1 MNFIVKSIRRFPY
14 LFLTI
19 FFAFG
24 IVIEYNLNLGDVN
37 VIGGAVFFVAS
48 LVSFVVYIKNPIIT
62 KTMSSLTTIS
72 ASMLLMTVFFLG
84 GVCEHSVH
92 PKFVETR
99 DLRVLDKNPTDV
111 YVAKITSVPKLTKS
125 GGINAEAEVFTY
137 DVKMSTSTLTS
148 ALLTFDTCDVAFQKG
163 DFVAFSASLKSTEN
177 DETIGFNYDD
187 YLRKKGVEATAMV
200 KRYEV
205 LGQPQGIAIGQPQ
218 GIAPTDFSLET
229 SASKLNDDLKNAIA
243 KVDVNSVEVSE
254 EEKDA
259 RDLIV
264 AITLGNKTEMDD
276 GLKNAYSKAGASHLL
291 AVSGLHVGIIILIVE
306 SLVGLAI
313 SPKKRPFLFA
323 TVLLAIIWGYA
334 FLTGLAASVVR
345 TSLMY
350 SVYRVA
356 LLLFSKPC
364 PINVVSFTAFS
375 MLVYNPFNIFDLGFQ
390 LSFSAVYSILLFGQ
404 PVTKTIENL
413 IPEIKMPC
421 REGARHVLNEKNEV
435 SRKDARSCVSTSV
448 SQVISLLNKLRGYV
462 IGSVAIS
469 IAAQILTTPIILSI
483 FHTIPILS
491 IASSLITIPLVT
503 LLIPLSF
510 VYYGLYGLS
519 TLQPALTVVSDFVL
533 YVATLVARA
542 VNAIVYYTADFSF
555 ATVDR
560 LAFYSYDVAAWI
572 VIFLLLAAYYNY
584 RRLSLLWI
592 AATLSVF
599 YVAFAAV
606 DGTEI
611 KKRSMLAVYNV
622 NGVTAVNR
630 MTESNTLFGCGDT
643 VKVAKKAN
651 DFWTNGLLPSPS
663 STDKRYFEFGDKRVY
678 ILSDKDDLKRN
689 VESPLSVD
697 VLILADNV
705 ATKVAELKNF
715 RFRKLIVDG
724 SNKYYVAKKWEEER
738 KKSGVECHIVRF
750 DGSWIEIIN

>member
-1 MNFIVKSIRRFPY
+1 INM
-14 LFLTI
+14 
-19 FFAFG
+19 
-24 IVIEYNLNLGDVN
+24 
-37 VIGGAVFFVAS
+37 IGVAVFFVAS
-48 LVSFVVYIKNPIIT
+48 LVSFLVYIKKPIIT
-62 KTMSSLTTIS
+62 KTMSSLTAIS
-72 ASMLLMTVFFLG
+72 ASMLLMAVFFLG

-99 DLRVLDKNPTDV
+99 DLGVLDKNPADV

-125 GGINAEAEVFTY
+125 GRINAEAEVLTY
-137 DVKMSTSTLTS
+137 GVEMSASTLTS
-148 ALLTFDTCDVAFQKG
+148 ALLTFDTCDVAFKKG

-187 YLRKKGVEATAMV
+187 CLRKKGVEATAMV
-200 KRYEV
+200 KRYEI
-205 LGQPQGIAIGQPQ
+205 LNSERGY
-218 GIAPTDFSLET
+218 SLET
-229 SASKLNDDLKNAIA
+229 SASKLNEDLKNAVA
-243 KVDVNSVEVSE
+243 KGDVNDVDVSE

-259 RDLIV
+259 RNLIV
-264 AITLGNKTEMDD
+264 AITLGNKTEMND
-276 GLKNAYSKAGASHLL
+276 GLKDAYSKAGASHLL

-306 SLVGLAI
+306 TLVGLAI
-313 SPKKRPFLFA
+313 HPKKRPYLFA

-356 LLLFSKPC
+356 LLLFSKPS
-364 PINVVSFTAFS
+364 PINVVSFTAFA

-404 PVTKTIENL
+404 PVTKTMENL

-421 REGARHVLNEKNEV
+421 REGTRHVLNEKNEV
-435 SRKDARSCVSTSV
+435 SRKDARYSVSTLV
-448 SQVISLLNKLRGYV
+448 SQVISLLNKLRGYI

-491 IASSLITIPLVT
+491 IASSLVTIPLVT

-519 TLQPALTVVSDFVL
+519 TLMPALTVASDFVL
-533 YVATLVARA
+533 DVATLLART
-542 VNAIVYYTADFSF
+542 VNEIIYFTADFSF

-560 LAFYSYDVAAWI
+560 LPFYSYDVATWI
-572 VIFLLLAAYYNY
+572 VVFLLLAAYYNY

-592 AATLSVF
+592 AVTLSVGYF
-599 YVAFAAV
+599 AFATV

-630 MTESNTLFGCGDT
+630 MTESNILFGCGDT
-643 VKVAKKAN
+643 AKVAKKAN

-663 STDKRYFEFGDKRVY
+663 STDKRYFGFGDKRVY
-678 ILSDKDDLKRN
+678 ILSNKDDLKRN
-689 VESPLSVD
+689 VESPLNVD
-697 VLILADNV
+697 ILILADNV
-705 ATKVAELKNF
+705 ATKMAELKNF

-750 DGSWIEIIN
+750 DGSWIDILN

>member
-1 MNFIVKSIRRFPY
+1 MNFVVKSIRRFPY

-24 IVIEYNLNLGDVN
+24 IVMEYNFHLGDIN
-37 VIGGAVFFVAS
+37 MIGVAVFFVAS
-48 LVSFVVYIKNPIIT
+48 LVSFLVYIKKPIIT

-72 ASMLLMTVFFLG
+72 ASMLLMAVFFLG

-99 DLRVLDKNPTDV
+99 DLRVLDKNPADV

-125 GGINAEAEVFTY
+125 GRINAEAEAFLVDK
-137 DVKMSTSTLTS
+137 DVNRLVST
-148 ALLTFDTCDVAFQKG
+148 LLTFDTCDVAFKKG
-163 DFVAFSASLKSTEN
+163 DFIAFPASLKSTEN
-177 DETIGFNYDD
+177 DETVGFNYDT

-200 KRYEV
+200 KRYEI
-205 LGQPQGIAIGQPQ
+205 LNSERG
-218 GIAPTDFSLET
+218 FSLET
-229 SASKLNDDLKNAIA
+229 LASEINQDLKNAIA
-243 KVDVNSVEVSE
+243 KVNVNSVNVSE

-259 RDLIV
+259 RNLIV
-264 AITLGNKTEMDD
+264 AITLGDKTEMDD
-276 GLKNAYSKAGASHLL
+276 GLKDAYSKAGASHLL

-306 SLVGLAI
+306 TLVGLAI
-313 SPKKRPFLFA
+313 HPKKRPYLFA

-356 LLLFSKPC
+356 LLVFSKPC
-364 PINVVSFTAFS
+364 PINVVSFTAFA

-404 PVTKTIENL
+404 PVVRKFEDW
-413 IPEIKMPC
+413 IPK
-421 REGARHVLNEKNEV
+421 VKF
-435 SRKDARSCVSTSV
+435 
-448 SQVISLLNKLRGYV
+448 LNKLRGYV

-469 IAAQILTTPIILSI
+469 IAAQILTTPIILLI

-491 IASSLITIPLVT
+491 IASSLVTIPLVT

-510 VYYGLYGLS
+510 VYYGLYGLA
-519 TLQPALTVVSDFVL
+519 TLLPDLTLVSDLVL
-533 YVATLVARA
+533 DVATLLARA
-542 VNAIVYYTADFSF
+542 VNEIVYYTADFSF

-592 AATLSVF
+592 AATLSVGYF
-599 YVAFAAV
+599 MFATM

-630 MTESNTLFGCGDT
+630 MTESNTLFGCSDT
-643 VKVAKKAN
+643 AKVAKKAN
-651 DFWTNGLLPSPS
+651 DFWTNGLLPFPS

-678 ILSDKDDLKRN
+678 ILSNKDDLKRN
-689 VESPLSVD
+689 VESPLNVD

-705 ATKVAELKNF
+705 ATKMAELKNF

-750 DGSWIEIIN
+750 DGSWIIKK

>member
-1 MNFIVKSIRRFPY
+1 M
-14 LFLTI
+14 
-19 FFAFG
+19 
-24 IVIEYNLNLGDVN
+24 
-37 VIGGAVFFVAS
+37 IGVAVFFVAS
-48 LVSFVVYIKNPIIT
+48 LVSFLVYIKKPIIT
-62 KTMSSLTTIS
+62 KSMSSLTAIS
-72 ASMLLMTVFFLG
+72 ASMLLMAVFFLG

-99 DLRVLDKNPTDV
+99 DLGVLDKNPADV

-125 GGINAEAEVFTY
+125 GRINAEAEVFLV
-137 DVKMSTSTLTS
+137 DENEDENENKKNNVLAM
-148 ALLTFDTCDVAFQKG
+148 LTFDTCDVAFKKG
-163 DFVAFSASLKSTEN
+163 DYVAFSASLKSTEN
-177 DETIGFNYDD
+177 DEAVGFNYDT

-200 KRYEV
+200 KRYEIV
-205 LGQPQGIAIGQPQ
+205 GQPQGIANGQPQ

-229 SASKLNDDLKNAIA
+229 SASKLNEDLKNSIA
-243 KVDVNSVEVSE
+243 KGDVSNVDASE

-259 RDLIV
+259 WNLIV
-264 AITLGNKTEMDD
+264 AITLGNKTEMND
-276 GLKNAYSKAGASHLL
+276 GLKDAYSKAGASHLL

-306 SLVGLAI
+306 TLVGLAI
-313 SPKKRPFLFA
+313 HPKKRPYLFA

-356 LLLFSKPC
+356 LLLFSKPS
-364 PINVVSFTAFS
+364 PINVVSFTAFA

-404 PVTKTIENL
+404 PVTKTMESL
-413 IPEIKMPC
+413 IPEIKIL
-421 REGARHVLNEKNEV
+421 RRDGARPVLHEENAK
-435 SRKDARSCVSTSV
+435 SKKDARSRISTLV
-448 SQVISLLNKLRGYV
+448 SQIIPLLNKLRGYI

-491 IASSLITIPLVT
+491 IASSLVTIPLVT

-519 TLQPALTVVSDFVL
+519 TLLPDLTVASDFVL
-533 YVATLVARA
+533 DVATLLARA
-542 VNAIVYYTADFSF
+542 VNAIVYFTADFSF

-560 LAFYSYDVAAWI
+560 LPFYGYDVAAWI
-572 VIFLLLAAYYNY
+572 VVFLLLAAYYNY

-592 AATLSVF
+592 AATLSVGYF
-599 YVAFAAV
+599 AFATV

-651 DFWTNGLLPSPS
+651 DFWINGLLPSPS
-663 STDKRYFEFGDKRVY
+663 STDKRYFGFGDKRVY
-678 ILSDKDDLKRN
+678 ILSDKEDLKRN
-689 VESPLSVD
+689 VESPLDVD

-705 ATKVAELKNF
+705 VTKMAELKNF

-738 KKSGVECHIVRF
+738 KKGGVECHIVRF
-750 DGSWIEIIN
+750 DGSWIEILN

>member
-1 MNFIVKSIRRFPY
+1 MSPSLSKFQYYNGTKNNMNFIVKSIRRFPY

-24 IVIEYNLNLGDVN
+24 IVIEYNFHLGDIN
-37 VIGGAVFFVAS
+37 MIGVAVSFVAS
-48 LVSFVVYIKNPIIT
+48 LVSFLVYIKKPIIT

-72 ASMLLMTVFFLG
+72 ASMLLMAVFFLG

-99 DLRVLDKNPTDV
+99 DLRVSDKNPADV

-125 GGINAEAEVFTY
+125 GRINAEAEVFSN
-137 DVKMSTSTLTS
+137 DVEMSTLT
-148 ALLTFDTCDVAFQKG
+148 LLTFDTCDVDFKKN
-163 DFVAFSASLKSTEN
+163 DFVTFSASLKSTEN
-177 DETIGFNYDD
+177 DEAIGFNYDD
-187 YLRKKGVEATAMV
+187 YLRKKGVEAMALV
-200 KRYEV
+200 KRYDV
-205 LGQPQGIAIGQPQ
+205 LSSERGY
-218 GIAPTDFSLET
+218 SLET
-229 SASKLNDDLKNAIA
+229 SASKLNEDLKDAIA
-243 KVDVNSVEVSE
+243 KVDVNVSE

-259 RDLIV
+259 RNLIV
-264 AITLGNKTEMDD
+264 AITLGNKTEMND
-276 GLKNAYSKAGASHLL
+276 GLKDAYSKAGASHLL

-306 SLVGLAI
+306 TLVGLAI
-313 SPKKRPFLFA
+313 HPKKRPYLFA

-404 PVTKTIENL
+404 PVTKTMENL
-413 IPEIKMPC
+413 IPEIKMSC
-421 REGARHVLNEKNEV
+421 REGTRHVLNEKSEV
-435 SRKDARSCVSTSV
+435 SRKDARSRISTLV
-448 SQVISLLNKLRGYV
+448 SQIISLLNKLRGYV

-491 IASSLITIPLVT
+491 IASSLVTIPLVT

-519 TLQPALTVVSDFVL
+519 TLLPDLTLVSDFVL
-533 YVATLVARA
+533 DVATLVARA
-542 VNAIVYYTADFSF
+542 VNEIVYYTADFSF

-572 VIFLLLAAYYNY
+572 VVFLLLAAYYNY
-584 RRLSLLWI
+584 SRLSLLWI
-592 AATLSVF
+592 AATLSVGYF
-599 YVAFAAV
+599 AFATV

-630 MTESNTLFGCGDT
+630 ITESNILFGCSDT
-643 VKVAKKAN
+643 AKVAKKAN
-651 DFWTNGLLPSPS
+651 DFWTNGLMPSPS
-663 STDKRYFEFGDKRVY
+663 STDKRYFGFGDKRVY
-678 ILSDKDDLKRN
+678 ILSDKDDLKRK
-689 VESPLSVD
+689 VESPLNVD

-705 ATKVAELKNF
+705 ATKMAELKNF

-750 DGSWIEIIN
+750 DGSFIKMLN